1 MDAGLDSH
9 EVYLHV
15 RVIISVVLGLGITRI
30 LSSIAKLVEHPGRER
45 LSAIHLLWVAIIL
58 VTAIHFWWWQF
69 ALSRVAAWH
78 FGLFLFV
85 IGYAF
90 LLYLLAS
97 LLFPDDLS
105 DYDGFEDY
113 FLSRRRW
120 FFGLLVASFVFDW
133 FDTLIK
139 GRERLAMLG
148 TEYDVKLIVC
158 LLLCAAAAWMRNRL
172 FHLLFA
178 LLYLIYDLSWIFRT
192 YDQIR

>member
-1 MDAGLDSH
+1 MNGDLVNQEA
-9 EVYLHV
+9 YLHV

-30 LSSIAKLVEHPGRER
+30 LAGTARLVEHPGRDR
-45 LSAIHLLWVAIIL
+45 LSAIHLLWVAVIL

-69 ALSRVAAWH
+69 SLARVGTWY

-90 LLYLLAS
+90 VLYLLAA

-120 FFGLLVASFVFDW
+120 FFGLLAASFVFDW
-133 FDTLIK
+133 FDTWLK
-139 GRERLAMLG
+139 GPARFAELG
-148 TEYDVKLIVC
+148 VEYEAKLVIC
-158 LLLCAAAAWMRNRL
+158 LLLCGVAAWTRNRA
-172 FHLLFA
+172 FHLGFA
-178 LLYLIYDLSWIFRT
+178 LLYLVYDLSWIFRV
-192 YDQIR
+192 YDRIG